1 MLKTQ
6 LNNDEIYTLDTVLT
20 EEECGTLIMRANS
33 KGWNASSPS
42 GGGHGRTGKEDP
54 RTNKFC
60 VFHDSDLG
68 QKLWISIKSSLPPD
82 LTFLGENVYFNSV
95 TKGAEWSPKFVYDKI
110 RVYKYEV
117 GDAFPE
123 HIDYKVKRT
132 VFRDGREFV
141 QQSFMTLLV
150 YLNQDFEGGETG
162 YWPDHNGIHCRFRR
176 AEEKM
181 GTKKNHQVVVT
192 PKAGM
197 AVVQN
202 QNILH
207 EGLPPTKGIKYILRT
222 DIIHER
228 EAVRAAGISN
238 KTTDGKWERLFETS
252 CKNYAD

>member
-6 LNNDEIYTLDTVLT
+6 LHNDEIYTIDSVLT
-20 EEECGTLIMRANS
+20 EEECGEIIMRAVS

-60 VFHDSDLG
+60 VFHDDQLVG
-68 QKLWISIKSSLPPD
+68 TLWESIKKTIPKD
-82 LTFLGENVYFNSV
+82 LTFFGENVYFNSV
-95 TKGAEWSPKFVYDKI
+95 TKGAEWTPRFVYDKI

-123 HIDYKVKRT
+123 HLDYKVKRT
-132 VFRDGREFV
+132 VFRNGQEYI
-141 QQSFMTLLV
+141 QQSFLTLLV
-150 YLNQDFEGGETG
+150 YLNHDFEGGETG
-162 YWPDHNGIHCRFRR
+162 YWPDHNGIHCRFLRV
-176 AEEKM
+176 EEKM
-181 GTKKNHQVVVT
+181 GSKKDHQVVVT

-207 EGLPPTKGIKYILRT
+207 EGLHLK
-222 DIIHER
+222 
-228 EAVRAAGISN
+228 S
-238 KTTDGKWERLFETS
+238 
-252 CKNYAD
+252 